1 MKAIEGNVQFIA
13 PPQWAV
19 LERSLI
25 DLMDRSVEPLLNRY
39 VRDDGSV
46 MWPTTDD
53 FSSIDGLDDAYES
66 FHNWPLVY
74 AMGGGDH
81 LGSQSLRLYD
91 AITRQFARYD
101 CGHGHPMVVKEYE
114 QGYDWMHQGEGYE
127 LYYMLGFV
135 DPTHAVNAERARRY
149 AGFYMNEDPEAPN
162 YDAERRM
169 LRSPHVGSMGP
180 AFRNFEKGYR
190 QYRYEQW
197 KPWPLP
203 FHDLPGI
210 TCVEDLKGSP
220 DNEKRMGEAMVERMA
235 RGDVVANLASTSL
248 VTNAYLYT
256 GEEKYRRWVA
266 DYLEAWMER
275 AEKNGG
281 LVPDNIGPSGEIGEC
296 MGGKWYG
303 GYYGWTWPHGWHH
316 IGDAVLAAAQNATMM
331 FQDRSYM
338 DFARRQI
345 QALVDQGR
353 EEEGTV
359 KVPYFHHDGGW
370 DGYTPMH
377 ARFLSHLWCC
387 TMDEKDRQLIV
398 DLRDHGSRDYER
410 IVSHFSKHGGNHE
423 AGWLAFLFGEY
434 PDFPVDILRHNCAQ
448 VYQRLAFMQDDRQDP
463 AESGD
468 WYLQVRNPIFAEGL
482 VQLTSGGPLFNYNGG
497 LQISRLR
504 YFDAQR
510 RRAGLPE
517 DVAALVT
524 SLGEDDT
531 PECGTTVELVNLH
544 PTEGR
549 ELVVQGGM
557 FAEHTF
563 TDVTHTMRRTDAEPA
578 MHSSEA
584 AYRAWVGEQTEERT
598 EHVGDTH
605 FAVRLAPCAGIRL
618 KLGMRL
624 FSAKPTYSWPL

>member
-1 MKAIEGNVQFIA
+1 METIQGNVQFIE

-25 DLMDRSVEPLLNRY
+25 DLMDKSVAPLLERY

-81 LGSQSLRLYD
+81 LGAQAQRLYD

-127 LYYMLGFV
+127 LYYMLGLV
-135 DPTHAVNAERARRY
+135 DPTHAANVERARRY
-149 AGFYMNEDPEAPN
+149 AGFYMNEDPQAPN
-162 YDAERRM
+162 YDAQRRM

-180 AFRNFEKGYR
+180 AFRNFEKGYTR
-190 QYRYEQW
+190 YRYEQW

-203 FHDLPGI
+203 YHDLPGI
-210 TCVEDLKGSP
+210 SSVEDLK
-220 DNEKRMGEAMVERMA
+220 DNPENEARMGQALVERMA

-256 GEEKYRRWVA
+256 GDEKYRRWVA
-266 DYLEAWMER
+266 DYVEAWMER
-275 AEKNGG
+275 ADKNGG

-316 IGDAVLAAAQNATMM
+316 IGDAVLAAAQNMTLM

-377 ARFLSHLWCC
+377 ARYLAHLWCG
-387 TMDEKDRQLIV
+387 TMREEDRQLILR
-398 DLRDHGSRDYER
+398 LRDHGSRDYER

-434 PDFPVDILRHNCAQ
+434 PDYPVEILRHNHAQ
-448 VYQRLAFMQDDRQDP
+448 VYQRLAFMQDDKQDP
-463 AESGD
+463 STYGD

-497 LQISRLR
+497 LQLSRLR

-510 RRAGLPE
+510 RRAGLPL
-517 DVAALVT
+517 DVGALVT
-524 SLGEDDT
+524 SLGEDET
-531 PECGTTVELVNLH
+531 VVELVNLH
-544 PTEGR
+544 PTEAR
-549 ELVVQGGM
+549 ELVVQGGA

-563 TDVTHTMRRTDAEPA
+563 TEVTHTVRRTDREPG
-578 MHSSEA
+578 MHLSEA
-584 AYRAWVGEQTEERT
+584 GYRAWVQEQTGEGT
-598 EHVGDTH
+598 AKIGATH
-605 FAVRLAPCAGIRL
+605 FTVRLAPCAGVRL

-624 FSAKPTYSWPL
+624 FSAQPTYSSPV